1 MQALIPLVGRILLA
15 SIFLWSAIKSIRTFE
30 ATAEMMQSEH
40 GIVVPQVLLLGAI
53 VFLLLGSIA
62 VILGIRARWG
72 AVLLILFLIPTTI
85 IFHPP
90 TGDEADLI
98 HFMKNL
104 GLMGGLLL
112 IVTFGP
118 GVVSFDGPSPPMK
131 K

>member
-30 ATAEMMQSEH
+30 TTADMMQSH
-40 GIVVPQVLLLGAI
+40 GIVVPQLLLLGAI

-62 VILGIRARWG
+62 VILGIKARWG

-90 TGDEADLI
+90 TGDEESLI

-118 GVVSFDGPSPPMK
+118 GVVSFDGPAPPMK